1 MDNPFQYK
9 VLEGSM
15 RFVRIEMLFLIWAV
29 PVLFFVF
36 FGGMRKRSKILDRF
50 ASLRGLEAIVPEA
63 GNKRRWVKAGLVL
76 CTLFFALLALSGPQY
91 GYRWEEIEQ
100 KGIDII
106 VAMDCSRSM
115 LAEDIRPTRLDR
127 ARREVFDLLAMLKG
141 DRVGLVAFAGT
152 AFLQCPLT
160 IDYEAF
166 NLFLNALS
174 PDFLPIGGTDI
185 AGAVQAALGGF
196 NQEDKSEKAVIL
208 ITDGE
213 STGGDPVQ
221 AAKAAAKAGVKL
233 FCIGVG
239 KEGGVPVPDKTGGF
253 AKDNAGKIILAKLDE
268 DTLKK
273 MAAVTGG
280 AYVRSVAGDMD
291 LDAVYTR
298 EIRGKMEAS
307 TFSGGRRQVW
317 EDRYQWVLGLAIL
330 ALIVE
335 LFIPSAKKKA
345 FLFVLL
351 VLLCSIHPISTGS
364 AYASGVQKNLRQG
377 LEAYEKAD
385 YESALKF
392 FIKAQLEDPER
403 PEIFYNIANA
413 YYKIGDFDSARD
425 NYKKAIESKKKDLK
439 HNAYYNLGN
448 SDYRAG
454 KFEDAVSDY
463 QKALKIDPDDQ
474 ETAKNLELAQKMM
487 EKQKEQNQQQ
497 SSDKNQKQDDGSD
510 QKKSEEQSKDQPE
523 DNKNPSE
530 QQNASDDPS
539 EKNKSDKAH
548 DGDQTDKLNQEKD
561 EESQDQA
568 AQADKENGGADQ
580 ADKSPE
586 PVDSKDREG
595 KKQAERILN
604 RLQDRPGGAM
614 IP

>member
-1 MDNPFQYK
+1 
-9 VLEGSM
+9 M

-50 ASLRGLEAIVPEA
+50 ASARGLEAIVPEA
-63 GNKRRWVKAGLVL
+63 SNKRRWVKAGLIL
-76 CTLFFALLALSGPQY
+76 CTLFFASLALSGPQY

-127 ARREVFDLLAMLKG
+127 ARREVFDLLGMLKG

-160 IDYEAF
+160 IDYDAF

-213 STGGDPVQ
+213 STVGDPVE
-221 AAKAAAKAGVKL
+221 AAKTAAKAGVKL

-253 AKDNAGKIILAKLDE
+253 AKDNSGKIILAKLDE

-273 MAAVTGG
+273 MAALTGG

-307 TFSGGRRQVW
+307 TLSGGRRQVW
-317 EDRYQWVLGLAIL
+317 EDRYQWVLALAII
-330 ALIVE
+330 ALVIE
-335 LFIPSAKKKA
+335 LFIPSTKKKA

-351 VLLCSIHPISTGS
+351 VLLCSIHPISTGP

-385 YESALKF
+385 YESALNF

-439 HNAYYNLGN
+439 HKAYYNLGN
-448 SDYRAG
+448 SDYRVG

-463 QKALKIDPDDQ
+463 QKALKIDSDDQ
-474 ETAKNLELAQKMM
+474 EAAKNLELAQKMM

-497 SSDKNQKQDDGSD
+497 SSDENQKQDDGSN
-510 QKKSEEQSKDQPE
+510 QEKSEKQSKDQPE
-523 DNKNPSE
+523 ENKNQSE

-539 EKNKSDKAH
+539 EKNKSDKTH
-548 DGDQTDKLNQEKD
+548 GD
-561 EESQDQA
+561 
-568 AQADKENGGADQ
+568 QADKQEDKENAGANQ

-586 PVDSKDREG
+586 PVDSKDMEG

-604 RLQDRPGGAM
+604 RLEDRPGGAM
-614 IP
+614 IPSYQKKQVEKDW

>member
-1 MDNPFQYK
+1 M
-9 VLEGSM
+9 
-15 RFVRIEMLFLIWAV
+15 
-29 PVLFFVF
+29 
-36 FGGMRKRSKILDRF
+36 
-50 ASLRGLEAIVPEA
+50 
-63 GNKRRWVKAGLVL
+63 
-76 CTLFFALLALSGPQY
+76 
-91 GYRWEEIEQ
+91 
-100 KGIDII
+100 
-106 VAMDCSRSM
+106 
-115 LAEDIRPTRLDR
+115 
-127 ARREVFDLLAMLKG
+127 
-141 DRVGLVAFAGT
+141 
-152 AFLQCPLT
+152 
-160 IDYEAF
+160 
-166 NLFLNALS
+166 
-174 PDFLPIGGTDI
+174 PIGGTDI

-307 TFSGGRRQVW
+307 TLSGGRRQVW

-335 LFIPSAKKKA
+335 LFIPSTKKKA
-345 FLFVLL
+345 FLFVFL
-351 VLLCSIHPISTGS
+351 VLLCSIHPISTGF

-497 SSDKNQKQDDGSD
+497 SSDENQKQDDGSD

-586 PVDSKDREG
+586 PVDSKDRED

-614 IP
+614 IPSYHQKQVEKDW